1 MNLIFLRALALLMCA
16 LLPVQSVTACSI
28 SVNESSPLERNKVSL
43 SGDAVVKVAQRL
55 VDAPIGFNGQWE
67 VYVFGF
73 AFPSES
79 RAKELA
85 ERRKAYAIS
94 VLTDILRVAPER
106 IASFSGAM
114 VYSSKSEKRA
124 KTAPDRYAGVDIGVV
139 PICPPGGCNL
149 CQADTSNDVA
159 ANVARSNRDDAADA
173 ELLRKYPHSAQIS
186 FYDESSGKPAVAIP
200 YRVVFPSG
208 IRAEGRTDAQ
218 GRTARFRTERPEKLE
233 VQVLK
238 AYLPLGLHGTY
249 E

>member
-1 MNLIFLRALALLMCA
+1 MNIIFLRALALLMCA
-16 LLPVQSVTACSI
+16 LLPLQSVTACSI

-43 SGDAVVKVAQRL
+43 SGDTVVKVAQRL

-67 VYVFGF
+67 VYVYGF
-73 AFPSES
+73 AFPNEP

-94 VLTDILRVAPER
+94 VLTDVLGVAPER

-114 VYSSKSEKRA
+114 VYSSESAKRA

-149 CQADTSNDVA
+149 CHADPHKDAA
-159 ANVARSNRDDAADA
+159 ANVSTSNRDEAGDA
-173 ELLRKYPHSAQIS
+173 ELLRKYPHSAQ
-186 FYDESSGKPAVAIP
+186 FRFLDESNRQPAVAIP

-208 IRAEGRTDAQ
+208 IRGEGRTDTQ

-233 VQVLK
+233 LQVLK
-238 AYLPLGLHGTY
+238 AYLPLGLHETY